1 MGLRTVRIA
10 SMARRT
16 ALITGATGGLGPAV
30 VDALA
35 ADGWRVVAPHRPGSA
50 DRLPAAAVGV
60 EADLTDAGAVARAV
74 AVAAAEPEA
83 PLGAVANLVGGYA
96 DGQPVAETPVEDF
109 ERLFALNLR
118 PTYLVTQAAL
128 PALAAAGGGSIVCV
142 SSRTALQPFAGAAGY
157 ASANAAVL

>member
-30 VDALA
+30 VGALA

-60 EADLTDAGAVARAV
+60 EADLTDAGAVARAG
-74 AVAAAEPEA
+74 AVGAAEPGA
-83 PLGAVANLVGGYA
+83 PLGAGGNLVGGDA
-96 DGQPVAETPVEDF
+96 DGPPGAGAP
-109 ERLFALNLR
+109 
-118 PTYLVTQAAL
+118 
-128 PALAAAGGGSIVCV
+128 GGGFGGLV
-142 SSRTALQPFAGAAGY
+142 
-157 ASANAAVL
+157 AVHL